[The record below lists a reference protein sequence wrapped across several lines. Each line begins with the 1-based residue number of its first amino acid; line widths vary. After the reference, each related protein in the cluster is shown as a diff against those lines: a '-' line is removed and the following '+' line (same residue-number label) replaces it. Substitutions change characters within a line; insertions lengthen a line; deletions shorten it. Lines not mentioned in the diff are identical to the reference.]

1 MLHKLHSKHTSP
13 AGLIL
18 DFKKIYDRK
27 WLSLGLL
34 NVMKLH
40 RVRVEGSLSV
50 TASVGAKQV
59 GRAAHM
65 NDSPVQF
72 LRSSFC
78 DDGNN
83 PGMTSPLWP
92 GAKRS

>member
-13 AGLIL
+13 AGLTF
-18 DFKKIYDRK
+18 DEKYGRK
-27 WLSLGLL
+27 WRSLGLL

-40 RVRVEGSLSV
+40 RVRGERSLSV

-65 NDSPVQF
+65 NDSSVQF
-72 LRSSFC
+72 LRLSFC
-78 DDGNN
+78 ADGNN
-83 PGMTSPLWP
+83 PVMTSPL
-92 GAKRS
+92 